1 MSLLQMPKVIESVNE
16 LGTKVAKLELMV
28 KELQNAFVMAT
39 QQNIVHASETVTKK
53 VKANENRSK

>member
-16 LGTKVAKLELMV
+16 LGAKVAKLELMV
-28 KELQNAFVMAT
+28 KELQDAFVMAT
-39 QQNIVHASETVTKK
+39 KQNIVHASETAAKK

>member
-16 LGTKVAKLELMV
+16 LGAKVAKLELMV
-28 KELQNAFVMAT
+28 KELQDAFVMAT
-39 QQNIVHASETVTKK
+39 QQVVAKEESAAKK

>member
-39 QQNIVHASETVTKK
+39 QQTIVKEVEKRTPK
-53 VKANENRSK
+53 SK

>member
-28 KELQNAFVMAT
+28 KELQDAFVMAT
-39 QQNIVHASETVTKK
+39 QQTIVKEVEKRTPK
-53 VKANENRSK
+53 SK

>member
-16 LGTKVAKLELMV
+16 LGAKVAKLELMV
-28 KELQNAFVMAT
+28 KELQDAFVVAT
-39 QQNIVHASETVTKK
+39 QQNIVNASETAAKK